1 MNKKKKILYANKNK
15 ETNYCYNTSTQLLSK
30 DIIPLSVKHRY
41 NHHYSLLSSIENPEL
56 KSIQKNKNKANKS
69 IAYLTPKNTTKAF
82 NILFSQL
89 AITNENTQQDDKPK
103 PKLIEIVL
111 PDQFKNLLL
120 EPCEYHMRYNPCYLV
135 EYSLDI
141 FSYLEMKQVMLFI
154 I

>member
-1 MNKKKKILYANKNK
+1 MNKKKKILYVNKSK
-15 ETNYCYNTSTQLLSK
+15 EANYCFNARRELLSK
-30 DIIPLSVKHRY
+30 DIIPLSVKHRS
-41 NHHYSLLSSIENPEL
+41 NHNHSLLSNIENPEL
-56 KSIQKNKNKANKS
+56 KSIQKNKNKAHQS

-82 NILFSQL
+82 NMLFSQL
-89 AITNENTQQDDKPK
+89 AITNENTQQDDNPK